1 MQSPGLK
8 VTNYFNPQRR
18 RVSGADN
25 DNVSALGADGSW
37 RSRST
42 SEASSDGSVTAARK
56 GAFQQRRMK
65 SLSTPNKKHNLQV
78 RYART
83 SVCCRQSR
91 TARSIR
97 WREMVDKHKHD
108 NVSLRRRPSAI
119 TLQHLRYVVAAAD
132 RGSFR
137 QAAEAPGRGSPL
149 GCQRVRSRFQLGHN
163 LSMMRIILK
172 A

>member
-1 MQSPGLK
+1 M
-8 VTNYFNPQRR
+8 TT
-18 RVSGADN
+18 
-25 DNVSALGADGSW
+25 SARLAPMAHGEVD
-37 RSRST
+37 RHRKHQD
-42 SEASSDGSVTAARK
+42 DGSVTAARK

-137 QAAEAPGRGSPL
+137 QAAEALFLKQSTLSRAIRQLEETLRINVFERSSGGVKATTAGQCEPAG
-149 GCQRVRSRFQLGHN
+149 VRRRSVR
-163 LSMMRIILK
+163 
-172 A
+172 